1 MVPKG
6 ITDPRFLEVGYH
18 VFVSDS
24 ALSNSRPIEIVFPPL
39 RGKAIYQ
46 IQKLVCLVD
55 VRLLQ
60 SNGDPIPTG
69 DEVAVGK
76 SPKLDPSILSF

>member
-1 MVPKG
+1 MAAGLALLASLK
-6 ITDPRFLEVGYH
+6 VGLCID
-18 VFVSDS
+18 VGF
-24 ALSNSRPIEIVFPPL
+24 I
-39 RGKAIYQ
+39 KAIYQ

-60 SNGDPIPTG
+60 SNGDVIPTG

>member
-1 MVPKG
+1 M
-6 ITDPRFLEVGYH
+6 EVGLCID
-18 VFVSDS
+18 VGS
-24 ALSNSRPIEIVFPPL
+24 I
-39 RGKAIYQ
+39 KAIYQ